1 MANQEK
7 WQELIDIMA
16 RLRGAGGCPWD
27 REQDHISLKRYLLE
41 EAYEVLDAIDAGD
54 DAAFCDEL
62 GDVLLQIVFHAQ
74 IATEQERFTID
85 DVVDGIS
92 AKMIRR
98 HPHIFGAA
106 SAESSEQVLTMWEQI
121 KAAERNPDGEG
132 SRGLMKLNENLPALM
147 LAQKAQE
154 KAARVGFD
162 WPDTSGPA
170 DKLEEELAELA
181 AAATTE
187 EKAAELGDVLFSLVN
202 MARFW
207 GVDAEDALRRCVR
220 RFIGRC
226 DYMDK
231 VIEGRGETW
240 QQLTLTQLDEIW
252 DEAKEHQQ

>member
-1 MANQEK
+1 MADQEK

-16 RLRGAGGCPWD
+16 RLRGEGGCPWD
-27 REQDHISLKRYLLE
+27 REQDHVSLKRYLLE
-41 EAYEVLDAIDAGD
+41 EAYEVLDAIERED

-74 IATEQERFTID
+74 IAAEQGRFTID
-85 DVVDGIS
+85 DVVAGIN

-106 SAESSEQVLTMWEQI
+106 SAENSEQVLTMWEQI
-121 KAAERNPDGEG
+121 KAAEKNSDGEG

-162 WPDTSGPA
+162 WPDISGPA
-170 DKLEEELAELA
+170 DKLDEELAELE
-181 AAATTE
+181 AATSNE
-187 EKAAELGDVLFSLVN
+187 EKAAELGDVLFSIVN
-202 MARFW
+202 MARFLN
-207 GVDAEDALRRCVR
+207 VDAEDALRRCVR

-231 VIEGRGETW
+231 VIEGRGQSW
-240 QQLTLTQLDEIW
+240 QQLTLSELDEIW

>member
-1 MANQEK
+1 MANREK

-16 RLRGAGGCPWD
+16 RLRGEGGCPWD
-27 REQDHISLKRYLLE
+27 RQQDHQSLKRYLVE

-74 IATEQERFTID
+74 IATEQGRFTID
-85 DVVDGIS
+85 DVVAAIS

-98 HPHIFGAA
+98 HPHIFGEA
-106 SAESSEQVLTMWEQI
+106 SAENAEQVLTMWEEI
-121 KAAERNPDGEG
+121 KAKEKNSDGES

-162 WPDTSGPA
+162 WDDIGGPRA
-170 DKLEEELAELA
+170 KLAEELAELEA
-181 AAATTE
+181 AQTQE
-187 EKAAELGDVLFSLVN
+187 EKAAELGDVLFSIVN
-202 MARFW
+202 MARFLDI
-207 GVDAEDALRRCVR
+207 DAEDALRRCVR

-231 VIEGRGETW
+231 VIEGRGQSW
-240 QQLTLTQLDEIW
+240 QQLNLAELDQIW
-252 DEAKEHQQ
+252 DEAKERQQ